1 MPEIIDTIR
10 FLEWGKPAP
19 RNSDFKGIVTTERV
33 FGNARKGS
41 YFNYTSRSSATE
53 STFGDQIT
61 MVEGGFIGYTSR
73 EYAAGSTTYSSIG
86 VLNQEKIE
94 AFRSM
99 GRSAFSKK
107 GDLLWDTVIALE
119 SFDSAH
125 KHNLNHTADYAAAI
139 SKVLPQFFKKVG
151 LDPENMIWWMN
162 YHQNTMHPHMHVC
175 FLEKVHTR
183 SRGKFTPRELK
194 EFKRLIIKE
203 LTARDT
209 IRELTGSS
217 VDEAFQ
223 IKDAKRNELLEQIW
237 LINFK
242 GVESISE
249 LAAVLPKRGRLQYNS
264 ANLGAYREKID
275 NITESF
281 LNMPDIKPAFDL
293 YMECLDQFD
302 QVMNKDAGT
311 DVATL
316 KSRELK
322 KLYSA
327 IGNIILKAIRDTKE
341 LSGRYHDTENEYAQY
356 FEHKEMQLSRQ
367 GSGGDFQRYDSMKER
382 LLNAETLEE
391 ANKKREQLEVYAG
404 LLDLLETDHRKLKAF
419 ILHRLSKME
428 FIGQGCPQDIPLAQY
443 HCNEAINCGSKW
455 SYPLLS
461 KIYFE
466 LNDPVRAIR
475 ALFAGKADG
484 DPVSMYLLGK
494 EMIYGTYVEKD
505 RAEGLRCIRQSAEK
519 GFLPAKSYLMNKDRN
534 DYLSRNVSDSIL
546 MCLARKTSASAKGN
560 SVGTEVAGYLN
571 NDDEIRITPTTRTEA
586 EIDAYLKGKKAPIR
600 RTR

>member
-19 RNSDFKGIVTTERV
+19 SNSDFKGIVTTERV

-41 YFNYTSRSSATE
+41 YINYTSRSSATE
-53 STFGDQIT
+53 ATFGDQIT

-73 EYAAGSTTYSSIG
+73 EYAAGATTYSSIG
-86 VLNQEKIE
+86 VLNKEKIE
-94 AFRSM
+94 TFRSM
-99 GRSAFSKK
+99 GQEAFSKK
-107 GDLLWDTVIALE
+107 GDLLWDAVIALE
-119 SFDSAH
+119 SFDSAR

-139 SKVLPQFFKKVG
+139 SKVMPQFFRKVG

-162 YHQNTMHPHMHVC
+162 YHQNTKHPHIHVC
-175 FLEKVHTR
+175 FLEKIHTR
-183 SRGKFTPRELK
+183 NRGKFTPKELK

-209 IRELTGSS
+209 IRDFTGSS
-217 VDEAFQ
+217 VDEAFR
-223 IKDAKRNELLEQIW
+223 IKDAKRNELLKQIW

-249 LAAVLPKRGRLQYNS
+249 LAAVLPKSGRLQYNS
-264 ANLGAYREKID
+264 VKLGAYREKID
-275 NITESF
+275 KITESF
-281 LNMPDIKPAFDL
+281 LNMPEIKPAFDF
-293 YMECLDQFD
+293 YIENLDLFD

-311 DVATL
+311 DIATL
-316 KSRELK
+316 KSAEVK
-322 KLYSA
+322 KLYSS

-341 LSGRYHDTENEYAQY
+341 LSGRDYYTENEYAQY
-356 FEHKEMQLSRQ
+356 FEHKEMQLTRR
-367 GSGGDFQRYDSMKER
+367 GSDGDFRRYESLKEK
-382 LLNAETLEE
+382 LLNAETLGE
-391 ANKKREQLEVYAG
+391 ANREREQLEVYAK
-404 LLDLLETDHRKLKAF
+404 LLELLETDHRKLKAF
-419 ILHRLSKME
+419 ILHRLAKME
-428 FIGQGCPQDIPLAQY
+428 FTGQGCPQDIHLAQR
-443 HCNEAINCGSKW
+443 HCIEAIHSGSKW

-461 KIYFE
+461 KICFE
-466 LNDPVRAIR
+466 LDDPVRAVR
-475 ALFAGKADG
+475 ALFAGKADE

-494 EMIYGTYVEKD
+494 EMIQGIHVEKD
-505 RAEGLRCIRQSAEK
+505 RAEGLKCIRQSAEK
-519 GFLPAKSYLMNKDRN
+519 GFLPAKTYLINKDRN

-546 MCLARKTSASAKGN
+546 TCLARKTSASAKGN
-560 SVGTEVAGYLN
+560 SVGTEVVGYLS